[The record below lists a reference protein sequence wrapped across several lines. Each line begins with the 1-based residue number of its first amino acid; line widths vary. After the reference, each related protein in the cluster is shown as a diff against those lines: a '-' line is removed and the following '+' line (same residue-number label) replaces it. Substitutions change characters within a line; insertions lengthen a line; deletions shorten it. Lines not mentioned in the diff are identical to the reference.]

1 MLSTTPSAIDE
12 LSSFPAFPVRIEIQS
27 KTFAG
32 GRICCFRALLG
43 RMPHRD
49 GVPLPVE
56 PLSRA
61 SGGPLLFR
69 HGVTS
74 RLDVCRFIQN
84 RPGDLEIGV
93 STEATPREISGDQE
107 VRRGDPRTVA

>member
-1 MLSTTPSAIDE
+1 M
-12 LSSFPAFPVRIEIQS
+12 
-27 KTFAG
+27 
-32 GRICCFRALLG
+32 G

-49 GVPLPVE
+49 GIKLHDK

-61 SGGPLLFR
+61 SEGPLLFR

-93 STEATPREISGDQE
+93 STEATPREISVDQE
-107 VRRGDPRTVA
+107 VRRGDPRTIA